1 MGYEAAAQKQML
13 RLFVLFEPH
22 VDDSKLH
29 SSSAAIIA
37 DRAKWNQAHGQFTQV
52 RQRMLKIEKK
62 GIDRRAGYHLSFLEE
77 ALKTV
82 FNESRSNAPFDSISP
97 FFVVPLALQLASEI
111 GLPLSEVRDACS
123 YS

>member
-1 MGYEAAAQKQML
+1 MGYEAAAQQQIL
-13 RLFVLFEPH
+13 RLFVLFESH

-37 DRAKWNQAHGQFTQV
+37 DRAKWSQAKGQFTKV
-52 RQRMLKIEKK
+52 RQRLLKVEQK
-62 GIDRRAGYHLSFLEE
+62 GLDRRASYHLSFLEE
-77 ALKTV
+77 SLKTV
-82 FNESRSNAPFDSISP
+82 FNETGSNAPFDSISP

-111 GLPLSEVRDACS
+111 GLPLSDVQDACD